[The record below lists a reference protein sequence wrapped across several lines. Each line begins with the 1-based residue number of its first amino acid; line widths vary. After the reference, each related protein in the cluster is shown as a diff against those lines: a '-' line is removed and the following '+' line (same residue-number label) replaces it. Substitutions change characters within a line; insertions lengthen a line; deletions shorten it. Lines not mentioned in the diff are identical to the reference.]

1 MKIMKICN
9 ICHKISAT
17 DQDHLDCVQKRS
29 IEMQDEDFKNN
40 IPEKLNLSN
49 NPQDLAVEMK
59 AILEHLAKG
68 KDKDKE
74 DKVQLF

>member
-1 MKIMKICN
+1 MKICN

-29 IEMQDEDFKNN
+29 IEMRDENFKNN
-40 IPEKLNLSN
+40 ITEKLNLSN

-68 KDKDKE
+68 KDKDNK
-74 DKVQLF
+74 L

>member
-29 IEMQDEDFKNN
+29 IEMRDEDFKNN

-68 KDKDKE
+68 KAKE
-74 DKVQLF
+74 NKL